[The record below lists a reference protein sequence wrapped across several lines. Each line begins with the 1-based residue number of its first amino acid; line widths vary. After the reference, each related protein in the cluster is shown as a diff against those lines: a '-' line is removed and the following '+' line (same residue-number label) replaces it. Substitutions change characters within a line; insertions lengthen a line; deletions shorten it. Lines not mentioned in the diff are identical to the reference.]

1 MLEGWQLS
9 GFDLVHDTLDTVF
22 GHHVRLGSGD
32 TVTASNMLVQLLGAV
47 IVTNDRK
54 HLALRS
60 QSSNSS
66 CDSNVSSRSD
76 DEDSFDGHV
85 VMILGRC
92 RISAGLR
99 SIVVRISIYFI

>member
-9 GFDLVHDTLDTVF
+9 GFDLVHYTLDTVF

-32 TVTASNMLVQLLGAV
+32 AVTASNMLVELFGTVVVA
-47 IVTNDRK
+47 NDRK

-60 QSSNSS
+60 QSSNSG

-76 DEDSFDGHV
+76 DEDSFDCHV
-85 VMILGRC
+85 VILGRC
-92 RISAGLR
+92 GIVDALR
-99 SIVVRISIYFI
+99 SIVVVISIYFI